1 MTTRDIS
8 AVPGPHDITR
18 HELPNG
24 IVVLVREN
32 HDAPSVVLTGSLDAG
47 SLYEPPALN
56 GLASF
61 TASLLLRGTAR
72 QDFAAIHEML
82 ESNGASLSISSGRH
96 TVGFSGKSL
105 AEDLAM
111 LVGLLADALRTPT
124 FPIDYVER
132 TRGQI
137 ITSLKAQ
144 EQYTRYMAGRAFRQ
158 LVYPESHPYHLSA
171 SGEIG
176 TVAAITREHMIDF
189 HRQHYGP
196 DRMLVVIVG
205 AVKTADAVA
214 MVEQVLGDW
223 RNTEQPPAPVLPALA
238 PLRERQARAEAM
250 RDKSQS
256 DIVLGT
262 IGPSRFAEDWH
273 AANLANNIFGVFG
286 MYGRIGEVVRE
297 QHGMA
302 YYSYSRLDGGLGPGA
317 WRVIA
322 GVNPANVPAA
332 VEAIRHEIRRLVT
345 ELVDEEELADSQ
357 ANFIGRLPL
366 QLEGNEGVAGALITM
381 ERYDLGL
388 DYLLRYPDEIANVTR
403 DDVLHAAQR
412 YLDPD
417 VYALAVAGPDGNG
430 AAG

>member
-1 MTTRDIS
+1 MTSRDSS

-18 HELPNG
+18 HELSNG

-32 HDAPSVVLTGSLDAG
+32 HDAPSVVLTGALNAG

-72 QDFAAIHEML
+72 QDFATIHEML

-96 TVGFSGKSL
+96 TVGYSGKSL
-105 AEDLAM
+105 AEDLEM
-111 LVGLLADALRTPT
+111 LVRLLADALRVPA
-124 FPIDYVER
+124 FPVDHIER
-132 TRGQI
+132 ARGQI
-137 ITSLKAQ
+137 ITGLKAQ
-144 EQYTRYMAGRAFRQ
+144 EQYTRYVAGRAFRQ

-171 SGEIG
+171 SGEID
-176 TVAAITREHMIDF
+176 TVTTIAREHIVNF

-196 DRMLVVIVG
+196 DGMLVVIVG
-205 AVKTADAVA
+205 AVKTADAVSL
-214 MVEQVLGDW
+214 VERYLGDW
-223 RNTEQPPAPVLPALA
+223 QNPQQPPLPVLPELA
-238 PLRERQARAEAM
+238 PLCVQLTRAESM

-302 YYSYSRLDGGLGPGA
+302 YYSYSRLEGGLGPGA
-317 WRVIA
+317 WRIIA
-322 GVNPANVPAA
+322 GVNPANVSAA

-345 ELVDEEELADSQ
+345 ECVHDEELADSK

-366 QLEGNEGVAGALITM
+366 QLEGNEGVAGALIMM
-381 ERYDLGL
+381 ERYALGL
-388 DYLLRYPDEIANVTR
+388 DYLLRYPDEIASVTR
-403 DDVLHAAQR
+403 DDVLYAAQR

-417 VYALAVAGPDGNG
+417 IYALAVAGPDGNG

>member
-1 MTTRDIS
+1 MMARDSS

-18 HELPNG
+18 HELSNG

-32 HDAPSVVLTGSLDAG
+32 HDAPSVVLTGALNAG

-72 QDFAAIHEML
+72 QNFAAIHEML

-111 LVGLLADALRTPT
+111 LVRLLADALRTPT
-124 FPIDYVER
+124 FPADYVER
-132 TRGQI
+132 MRGQI
-137 ITSLKAQ
+137 ITSFKAQ
-144 EQYTRYMAGRAFRQ
+144 EQYTRYVAGRAFRQ
-158 LVYPESHPYHLSA
+158 LVYPESHPYHRAA
-171 SGEIG
+171 SGEVDTI
-176 TVAAITREHMIDF
+176 TAIAREHIVDF
-189 HRQHYGP
+189 HRRHYGP
-196 DRMLVVIVG
+196 DGMLVVIVG
-205 AVKTADAVA
+205 AVRAEDAVA
-214 MVEQVLGDW
+214 LIEQYLGDW
-223 RNTEQPPAPVLPALA
+223 QNSEQPPAPALPALA
-238 PLRERQARAEAM
+238 PLRAQQTRAALM
-250 RDKSQS
+250 RDKRQS
-256 DIVLGT
+256 DLVMGT
-262 IGPSRFAEDWH
+262 VGPSRFAEDWH

-297 QHGMA
+297 QQGMA

-322 GVNPANVPAA
+322 GVNPVNVSAA
-332 VEAIRHEIRRLVT
+332 VAAIRHEIRRLVT
-345 ELVDEEELADSQ
+345 ELVEEEELADSK

-381 ERYDLGL
+381 ERYGLGL
-388 DYLLRYPDEIANVTR
+388 DYLLRYPDEIASVTR

-412 YLDPD
+412 YLNPD
-417 VYALAVAGPDGNG
+417 IYALAVAGPDGNG